1 MIQANDLKELKIIYL
16 SKNNFHEN
24 SLDNFASEQC
34 VTECWRKTDGEYKLI
49 PVTYTEEW
57 SLSVRREMALKI
69 LSATEDGAVAV
80 AAELCGTI
88 IGFALLSG
96 NIFGG
101 KNAYVDLAEF
111 YVAAPYRRRGIGKIL
126 FKKICAEA
134 KKRGAKKLY
143 ISAHSAKESI
153 AAYKKYG
160 CVPAAE
166 PDGAH
171 VVKEPFDLQLEYDL
185 SPRIYEV
192 EDKEEYMQ
200 LLLLADE
207 QREMVERYLS
217 CGVMF
222 VIDDCGVK
230 GEIVVSDIGDGILE
244 IKNLAVLPEFRCRG
258 YGRMLID
265 YICKRY
271 KGDYAVVYAGT
282 GDSPLTVP
290 FYEKCGFERSHT
302 VKNFFTDNYDHPIFE
317 CGVLLRDMVYFK
329 KTL

>member
-1 MIQANDLKELKIIYL
+1 MIQYREVQADEINRDLFKDFIRR
-16 SKNNFHEN
+16 
-24 SLDNFASEQC
+24 QV
-34 VTECWRKTDGEYKLI
+34 VTKCWRKENGIWVIREDPFTDDWSESDYRILI
-49 PVTYTEEW
+49 SCLRNTMQTGGFVYAAFY
-57 SLSVRREMALKI
+57 MDMLKGFV
-69 LSATEDGAVAV
+69 SAE
-80 AAELCGTI
+80 AEL
-88 IGFALLSG
+88 
-96 NIFGG
+96 FGEER
-101 KNAYVDLAEF
+101 KYVDLSSIHVSEDM
-111 YVAAPYRRRGIGKIL
+111 RNHGIGTRL
-126 FKKICAEA
+126 FLAA
-134 KKRGAKKLY
+134 KEWAGKRGADKLY

-244 IKNLAVLPEFRCRG
+244 IKNLAV
-258 YGRMLID
+258 
-265 YICKRY
+265 
-271 KGDYAVVYAGT
+271 
-282 GDSPLTVP
+282 
-290 FYEKCGFERSHT
+290 
-302 VKNFFTDNYDHPIFE
+302 N
-317 CGVLLRDMVYFK
+317 LR
-329 KTL
+329 